1 MKEPWGYE
9 CSNSDCIV
17 KVRYWPCEAG
27 GGGVGGGGGGALPL
41 GPLFITLMNSANL
54 F

>member
-1 MKEPWGYE
+1 M
-9 CSNSDCIV
+9 NAVIQIALL
-17 KVRYWPCEAG
+17 RYVMGFPRG
-27 GGGVGGGGGGALPL
+27 GGGRAMPL